1 MGGRRESLHGT
12 VWILTQ
18 KKILRKK
25 KGGVWCSLHRCTRK
39 LIDSQWKGIRVE
51 RRNRSKDFSLTRGII
66 FLMVK
71 FHFHHI
77 SHPNQEPVQWCHRT
91 WGKSFGFH
99 CFMLVFFVACGM
111 MSLVQ
116 GTWTLLSKFGFPL
129 PPPPA
134 SSYSSIIHLSP
145 PTKRCPAKTVVL
157 MSLLSPITSHYLINP
172 RSIRQISS
180 HSQFPFFSGF
190 RVSWNVQETS
200 QATVAP
206 WEPLHLPPQRLMSM
220 WLISWQATNLPYLYP
235 YQWK

>member
-1 MGGRRESLHGT
+1 MPTFWNIGLCDFESQIDYKQEGAKGWMGGRRESLHGT

-39 LIDSQWKGIRVE
+39 LIDSQWKGMRVE

-91 WGKSFGFH
+91 WGKSSGFH
-99 CFMLVFFVACGM
+99 YFMLVFFVACGM

-116 GTWTLLSKFGFPL
+116 GMWTLLSKFGFPF
-129 PPPPA
+129 PPPPT
-134 SSYSSIIHLSP
+134 SSYSSIIHLSL
-145 PTKRCPAKTVVL
+145 PTKDTLQKQWSWC
-157 MSLLSPITSHYLINP
+157 
-172 RSIRQISS
+172 
-180 HSQFPFFSGF
+180 HS
-190 RVSWNVQETS
+190 W
-200 QATVAP
+200 A
-206 WEPLHLPPQRLMSM
+206 
-220 WLISWQATNLPYLYP
+220 
-235 YQWK
+235 

>member
-1 MGGRRESLHGT
+1 MGGRRIIAWDSMNIDT
-12 VWILTQ
+12 
-18 KKILRKK
+18 KKDTSKK
-25 KGGVWCSLHRCTRK
+25 KWGVWCSLHRCTRK

-91 WGKSFGFH
+91 WGKSSGFH

-116 GTWTLLSKFGFPL
+116 GTWTLLSKFGFPF

-145 PTKRCPAKTVVL
+145 PTKRYPAKTVVL
-157 MSLLSPITSHYLINP
+157 MSLLSLKT
-172 RSIRQISS
+172 
-180 HSQFPFFSGF
+180 
-190 RVSWNVQETS
+190 
-200 QATVAP
+200 QATLEHDINIFTQMLVCII
-206 WEPLHLPPQRLMSM
+206 L
-220 WLISWQATNLPYLYP
+220 
-235 YQWK
+235 